1 MGGGL
6 VNVAFGQRPDSA
18 RVADFT
24 DAELAAEIAQ
34 SDAWFGGLGST
45 IVNVLAVLIAR
56 RWRGV
61 LDAEAEHRAIGL

>member
-34 SDAWFGGLGST
+34 SDAWFGGLSQYSQH
-45 IVNVLAVLIAR
+45 IDDSAAR

>member
-34 SDAWFGGLGST
+34 SDDWFGGLT
-45 IVNVLAVLIAR
+45 IVLLDAR